1 MPPGFYRARPRTSI
15 AERTARKGW
24 ALVRTGVLV
33 FFVGLLVAIVVAAL
47 FGGLV
52 IAINGKLP

>member
-1 MPPGFYRARPRTSI
+1 MPPGFLDARPSTNV
-15 AERTARKGW
+15 AVRTARKGW
-24 ALVRTGVLV
+24 ALVRASVLV
-33 FFVGLLVAIVVAAL
+33 FLTGLLVAMVLSAI

>member
-1 MPPGFYRARPRTSI
+1 MPPGFLGARPTTNV
-15 AERTARKGW
+15 AVRTARKGW
-24 ALVRTGVLV
+24 ALVRAGVLV
-33 FFVGLLVAIVVAAL
+33 FLSGLLVAIVLAAI